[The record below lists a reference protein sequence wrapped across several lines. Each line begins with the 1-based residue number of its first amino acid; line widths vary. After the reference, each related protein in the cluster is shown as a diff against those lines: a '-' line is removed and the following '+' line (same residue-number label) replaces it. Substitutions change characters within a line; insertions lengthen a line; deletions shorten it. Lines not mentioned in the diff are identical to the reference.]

1 MLEQWRL
8 SLFVLSLIL
17 VSGACDA
24 IGFTYAAKIWH
35 DSHLQW
41 KALVYSAV
49 GFASGITLYWITIRY
64 FGELGVVS
72 PELQT
77 LIWFGTTLIGVALLS
92 GRFLHWRSFD
102 QGIAILVLVGI
113 AWLLV
118 RVEN

>member
-1 MLEQWRL
+1 MHEQWRL
-8 SLFVLSLIL
+8 TIVAVSLII

-24 IGFTYAAKIWH
+24 MGFTYAAKIWQ
-35 DSHLQW
+35 DNHLQW
-41 KALVYSAV
+41 KTLLHSAC
-49 GFASGITLYWITIRY
+49 GFASGIALYWFTIRY

-77 LIWFGTTLIGVALLS
+77 LIWFGTTLVGVAMLS
-92 GRFLHWRSFD
+92 GRFLYWRSLD
-102 QGIAILVLVGI
+102 QGVALLVLVGI